1 LLTKS
6 TPSRPNNGPHAR
18 LAVGAFAAVILLAVI
33 VGLGL
38 AVGSRALPLPE
49 VLDALTAQ
57 GETDA
62 SIIVWEQRIP
72 RTALGVLV
80 GAALAV
86 GGALAQGITRNP
98 LADPALI
105 GVSSGAA
112 LALVLGT
119 FVFGVSTLAP
129 QIVIAAVGA
138 AVVGG
143 AVLALSGYGRGGTT
157 WMAPTSLA
165 LVGLSMSALIVAVIS
180 VLVLLDARTLDE
192 YRYWLVGALA
202 GKGTSTVIVVTP
214 VILAG
219 LSATMFAARGLDALA
234 LGEDVAR
241 GLGVRVGRARVL
253 AGAGVILLTSTAV
266 AAAGPIAFVGL
277 VVPHVARAITGP
289 RHGWLLPYAALLGAS
304 LLVAAD
310 VVGRLVVRPAELQ
323 VGVVTALVGAPLV
336 LVLLRR
342 WQVSG
347 GAP

>member
-1 LLTKS
+1 MSMPRKS
-6 TPSRPNNGPHAR
+6 PQIW
-18 LAVGAFAAVILLAVI
+18 LAIGAFALLAVVAI
-33 VGLGL
+33 TVGFGL
-38 AVGSRALPLPE
+38 AVGSRPLSLSE
-49 VLDALTAQ
+49 VLGALEVR

-72 RTALGVLV
+72 RTLLGVLV
-80 GAALAV
+80 GAALGV

-112 LALVLGT
+112 LAIVLGS
-119 FVFGVSTLAP
+119 FAFGVSALAP
-129 QIVIAAVGA
+129 QILIATAGA

-143 AVLALSGYGRGGTT
+143 AVLSLAGYGRGG
-157 WMAPTSLA
+157 MAPTSLA

-180 VLVLLDARTLDE
+180 VLVLLDAKTLDE

-202 GKGTSTVIVVTP
+202 GKGTATVTVVAP

-219 LSATMFAARGLDALA
+219 LALTLLAARGLDALA

-241 GLGVRVGRARVL
+241 GLGVSVNRARLL
-253 AGAGVILLTSTAV
+253 AGFGVVLLTSTAV
-266 AAAGPIAFVGL
+266 AAAGPISFVGL
-277 VVPHVARAITGP
+277 VVPHAARALTGP
-289 RHGWLLPYAALLGAS
+289 RHGWLLPYAALIGAS

-336 LVLLRR
+336 LLLLRTSKVAGVA
-342 WQVSG
+342 Q
-347 GAP
+347 

>member
-1 LLTKS
+1 MP
-6 TPSRPNNGPHAR
+6 TPSNSPQIR
-18 LAVGAFAAVILLAVI
+18 LAVGALAVLTLLAVTI
-33 VGLGL
+33 AFGLS
-38 AVGSRALPLPE
+38 VGSRALSLSD
-49 VLDALTAQ
+49 VLGALAVQ

-62 SIIVWEQRIP
+62 SIIVWEQRMP
-72 RTALGVLV
+72 RTLLGVLV
-80 GAALAV
+80 GAALGV

-112 LALVLGT
+112 LAIVLGS
-119 FVFGVSTLAP
+119 FVFGVSSLAP
-129 QIVIAAVGA
+129 QIVLAAVGA

-143 AVLALSGYGRGGTT
+143 AVLSLAGYGRGG
-157 WMAPTSLA
+157 MAPTSLA

-180 VLVLLDARTLDE
+180 VLVLLDAQTLDE

-202 GKGTSTVIVVTP
+202 GKGTPTLTVVTP

-219 LSATMFAARGLDALA
+219 LSLTLLAARGLDALA

-241 GLGVRVGRARVL
+241 GLGVSVNRARLL
-253 AGAGVILLTSTAV
+253 AGAGVVLLTSTAV
-266 AAAGPIAFVGL
+266 AAAGPISFVGL

-304 LLVAAD
+304 LLVTAD
-310 VVGRLVVRPAELQ
+310 VVGRVVVRPAELQ

-336 LVLLRR
+336 LLLLRKSK
-342 WQVSG
+342 VA
-347 GAP
+347 GAGP

>member
-1 LLTKS
+1 MS
-6 TPSRPNNGPHAR
+6 TPSPPPHVR
-18 LAVGAFAAVILLAVI
+18 LAAGTFAALLLLVVI
-33 VGLGL
+33 VGFGL
-38 AVGSRALPLPE
+38 AAGSRDLALSE
-49 VLDALTAQ
+49 VLNALTHR
-57 GETDA
+57 GENDA

-72 RTALGVLV
+72 RTLLGVLV
-80 GAALAV
+80 GAALGV

-112 LALVLGT
+112 LAIVLGS
-119 FVFGVSTLAP
+119 FVFGVTTLAP
-129 QIVIAAVGA
+129 QILLGTVGA

-143 AVLALSGYGRGGTT
+143 AVLSLAGYGRGG
-157 WMAPTSLA
+157 MAPTSLA
-165 LVGLSMSALIVAVIS
+165 LVGLSMSALIVAIIS
-180 VLVLLDARTLDE
+180 VMVLLDAQTLDE

-202 GKGTSTVIVVTP
+202 GKGAPTVTVVAP
-214 VILAG
+214 VILTG
-219 LSATMFAARGLDALA
+219 LLATLLAVRGLDALA

-241 GLGVRVGRARVL
+241 GLGVRVGGARL
-253 AGAGVILLTSTAV
+253 LSGLGVVLLTSTAV
-266 AAAGPIAFVGL
+266 AAAGPISFVGL

-336 LVLLRR
+336 LILLKR
-342 WQVSG
+342 SKMA
-347 GAP
+347 GATL

>member
-1 LLTKS
+1 MS
-6 TPSRPNNGPHAR
+6 APSRSLHAR
-18 LAVGAFAAVILLAVI
+18 LAAGALAALILLAVA
-33 VGLGL
+33 VGFGL
-38 AVGSRALPLPE
+38 TVGSRALPLSE
-49 VLDALTAQ
+49 VLGALASR

-72 RTALGVLV
+72 RTLLGVLV
-80 GAALAV
+80 GAALGV

-112 LALVLGT
+112 LAIVLGA
-119 FVFGVSTLAP
+119 FVFGVSSLAP
-129 QIVIAAVGA
+129 QILTATVGA
-138 AVVGG
+138 AVIGG
-143 AVLALSGYGRGGTT
+143 AVLLLAGHGRGGT
-157 WMAPTSLA
+157 APISLA

-202 GKGTSTVIVVTP
+202 GKGTPTVVVVAP
-214 VILAG
+214 VVLTGLA
-219 LSATMFAARGLDALA
+219 LTLLAVRGLDALA

-241 GLGVRVGRARVL
+241 SLGVRVNRARL
-253 AGAGVILLTSTAV
+253 LSGAGVVLLTATAV
-266 AAAGPIAFVGL
+266 AAAGPISFVGL
-277 VVPHVARAITGP
+277 VVPHAARAVTGP

-336 LVLLRR
+336 IVLLRR
-342 WQVSG
+342 SKLA
-347 GAP
+347 GAAL